1 MRTLGHNEKRVIQM
15 KALRMK
21 IPNHELLQIASGIS
35 HIVLE
40 HESLW
45 SLHEGFTDDKILS
58 VRFTKPILKRPMTL
72 RDKTLAVE
80 YAKYRAHYWRVELFL
95 DCVADDGSKY
105 VEQSEIVTQEPAKLD
120 DLNDL
125 VKSTWDELTASVNPK
140 HIRGRRWVARIIK
153 GHERKAIV

>member
-1 MRTLGHNEKRVIQM
+1 M
-15 KALRMK
+15 KSLRMK
-21 IPNHELLQIASGIS
+21 ITNHELLQIASGIS

-45 SLHEGFTDDKILS
+45 SLQEGFTDDKILS
-58 VRFTKPILKRPMTL
+58 VRFTKPILKRQMTL

-120 DLNDL
+120 DLNDF

-153 GHERKAIV
+153 GHERTNKQSRA